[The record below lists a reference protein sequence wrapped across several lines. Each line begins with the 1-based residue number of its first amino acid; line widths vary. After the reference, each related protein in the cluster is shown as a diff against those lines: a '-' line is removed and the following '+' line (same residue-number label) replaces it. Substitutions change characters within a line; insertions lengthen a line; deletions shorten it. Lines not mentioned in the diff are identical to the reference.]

1 MQRQIYF
8 IKKKM
13 IDCALR
19 FRFQRGLQER
29 EGKKK
34 QQKTNWNPQRKI
46 LKVFFSRQVSVD
58 TLQQWLSRFP
68 SMCESKRAQK
78 LQVDCGDFKLSESK
92 SGLKQV

>member
-1 MQRQIYF
+1 
-8 IKKKM
+8 M
-13 IDCALR
+13 IDGALR

-29 EGKKK
+29 EGKKNETK
-34 QQKTNWNPQRKI
+34 KNKLESTTQNI
-46 LKVFFSRQVSVD
+46 EGFFRQVSVD

>member
-13 IDCALR
+13 IDGALR

-34 QQKTNWNPQRKI
+34 TTKNKLESTTQNI
-46 LKVFFSRQVSVD
+46 EGFFRQVSVD

>member
-13 IDCALR
+13 IDGALR

-46 LKVFFSRQVSVD
+46 LKVFSGRSASTPCNSGSAGSRA
-58 TLQQWLSRFP
+58 
-68 SMCESKRAQK
+68 MCESKRAQK

>member
-29 EGKKK
+29 EGKKNETK
-34 QQKTNWNPQRKI
+34 KNKLESTTQNI
-46 LKVFFSRQVSVD
+46 EGFFRQVSVD